1 MFNPEILSMK
11 NEEKNIRRI
20 CLSILENKDIDE
32 PISVIRSEVR
42 RIMSSGVS
50 EDKAEQIVTA
60 KIRDSI
66 KSPSNSSI
74 EVYSVPDRFKSLFI
88 DPE

>member
-1 MFNPEILSMK
+1 MFNPEVLSMK

>member
-1 MFNPEILSMK
+1 MK

-42 RIMSSGVS
+42 KIMSSGVS

-74 EVYSVPDRFKSLFI
+74 EVYSVPDRFKNLFI